1 VTTPGA
7 LVLTGDHRGLG
18 IARSLGRRGIPVW
31 VLMEQGESLARASR
45 YVQRALPF
53 PDGDEEKQ
61 RDYLLEL
68 ADRHRLDNWVLF
80 PTRDDTA
87 ALLGRHGD
95 QLAERFRLTSPRW
108 DVMRWAYDK
117 RLTDGLAQNA
127 RVDYPWTSYP
137 RDGSDVAA
145 IDCSFPVILKPAV
158 KAELNRFTHDKAWQA
173 DDRRTLLARY
183 DEACALVD
191 PELIMV
197 QELIPGGGEAQFSFA
212 ALCADGSPLASVV
225 ARRTRQYPVDFGHS
239 SSFVETVEEP
249 SIEQLARR
257 LLAVL
262 AYTGL
267 VEIEFKHDA
276 RTGVHKLLDI
286 NPRVWTWHTL
296 GGRAGVDFP
305 YLAWRLAQRE
315 VVPSV
320 RGRAGVR
327 WVRLA
332 TDIPAA
338 VGEIR
343 RRRLSLRGYARSFFG
358 PLEPALFAWDDPLPA
373 LRNAPLHAYA
383 IVKRSIR
390 MRLMDGRR
398 SRRA

>member
-1 VTTPGA
+1 
-7 LVLTGDHRGLG
+7 
-18 IARSLGRRGIPVW
+18 
-31 VLMEQGESLARASR
+31 
-45 YVQRALPF
+45 
-53 PDGDEEKQ
+53 
-61 RDYLLEL
+61 
-68 ADRHRLDNWVLF
+68 
-80 PTRDDTA
+80 
-87 ALLGRHGD
+87 
-95 QLAERFRLTSPRW
+95 
-108 DVMRWAYDK
+108 MRWAYDK
-117 RLTDGLAQNA
+117 RLTHRLAQSA
-127 RVDYPWTSYP
+127 QVDYPWTSYP
-137 RDGSDVAA
+137 RDDAEVAA

-158 KAELNRFTHDKAWQA
+158 KAELNRFTHDKAWRA

-183 DEACALVD
+183 EEASALVD
-191 PELIMV
+191 PDLIMV

-212 ALCADGSPLASVV
+212 ALCADGRPLASVV

-239 SSFVETVEEP
+239 SSFVETIEEP
-249 SIEQLARR
+249 SIEQLGRR

-267 VEIEFKHDA
+267 VEIEFKHDTRA
-276 RTGVHKLLDI
+276 GVHKLLDI

-305 YLAWRLAQRE
+305 YLAWLLAQRE

-343 RRRLSLRGYARSFFG
+343 RHRLSLRVYARSFFG
-358 PLEPALFAWDDPLPA
+358 PLEPALFAWDDPLPT
-373 LRNAPLHAYA
+373 LFNAPLRAYA
-383 IVKRSIR
+383 IGKRFIR
-390 MRLMDGRR
+390 LRLMDARR
-398 SRRA
+398 SPPL

>member
-18 IARSLGRRGIPVW
+18 IARSLGRHGIPVW
-31 VLMEQGESLARASR
+31 VVMERGESVARASR
-45 YVQRALPF
+45 YVQHALPF
-53 PDGDEEKQ
+53 PDGDETEQ

-68 ADRHRLDNWVLF
+68 ADRHRLDKWVLF

-87 ALLGRHGD
+87 ALLARHGD
-95 QLAERFRLTSPRW
+95 QLGERFRLTSPRW

-117 RLTDGLAQNA
+117 RLTHRLAQSA
-127 RVDYPWTSYP
+127 QVDYPWTSYP
-137 RDGSDVAA
+137 RDDTEVAA

-183 DEACALVD
+183 EEASALVD

-212 ALCADGSPLASVV
+212 ALCADGRPLASVV

-239 SSFVETVEEP
+239 SSFVETIEEP
-249 SIEQLARR
+249 IIEKLARR

-267 VEIEFKHDA
+267 VEIEFKHDTRA
-276 RTGVHKLLDI
+276 GVHKLLDI

-315 VVPSV
+315 EVPSV

-332 TDIPAA
+332 TDVPAA

-343 RRRLSLRGYARSFFG
+343 RHRLSLRVYARSFLG
-358 PLEPALFAWDDPLPA
+358 PLEPALFAWDDPLPT
-373 LRNAPLHAYA
+373 LRNAPLRAYA
-383 IVKRSIR
+383 LGKRFV
-390 MRLMDGRR
+390 RLRLRDSRR
-398 SRRA
+398 SPPV

>member
-1 VTTPGA
+1 MTTPGA

-31 VLMEQGESLARASR
+31 VLIERGESLARASR

-53 PDGDEEKQ
+53 PDGEEAKQ
-61 RDYLLEL
+61 RDHLLEL
-68 ADRHRLDNWVLF
+68 ADRHQLDNWVLF

-117 RLTDGLAQNA
+117 RLTDRLAQNA

-183 DEACALVD
+183 EEACALVD

-212 ALCADGSPLASVV
+212 ALCADGRPLASVV

-239 SSFVETVEEP
+239 SSFVETIEEP
-249 SIEQLARR
+249 SIEELARR

-262 AYTGL
+262 AYSGL

-286 NPRVWTWHTL
+286 NPARL
-296 GGRAGVDFP
+296 D
-305 YLAWRLAQRE
+305 LAHA
-315 VVPSV
+315 
-320 RGRAGVR
+320 
-327 WVRLA
+327 
-332 TDIPAA
+332 
-338 VGEIR
+338 R
-343 RRRLSLRGYARSFFG
+343 R
-358 PLEPALFAWDDPLPA
+358 
-373 LRNAPLHAYA
+373 
-383 IVKRSIR
+383 
-390 MRLMDGRR
+390 
-398 SRRA
+398 

>member
-1 VTTPGA
+1 VTPPGA

-31 VLMEQGESLARASR
+31 VLTQRGESLARASR
-45 YVQRALPF
+45 YVQRTLPF
-53 PDGDEEKQ
+53 PDGQEPTQ
-61 RDYLLEL
+61 LDYLLGL
-68 ADRHRLDNWVLF
+68 ARRHRLDNWVLF
-80 PTRDDTA
+80 PTHDDTA

-108 DVMRWAYDK
+108 DVMRWAHDK
-117 RLTDGLAQNA
+117 RLTHRLAQSA
-127 RVDYPWTSYP
+127 GIDYPWTSYP

-145 IDCSFPVILKPAV
+145 MNCSFPVILKPAV
-158 KAELNRFTHDKAWQA
+158 KAGLNRFTHDKAWQA
-173 DDRRTLLARY
+173 DDREMLLARY
-183 DEACALVD
+183 EEACALVD
-191 PELIMV
+191 PDLIMV

-212 ALCADGSPLASVV
+212 ALCADGRPLASVV

-239 SSFVETVEEP
+239 SSFVETIEEP
-249 SIEQLARR
+249 SIEELARR
-257 LLAVL
+257 LLGVV
-262 AYTGL
+262 AYEGL
-267 VEIEFKHDA
+267 VELEFKHDA

-315 VVPSV
+315 VVPSL
-320 RGRAGVR
+320 RGRTGVR

-343 RRRLSLRGYARSFFG
+343 RRRLSLRGYVRSLFG
-358 PLEPALFAWDDPLPA
+358 PLELALFAWDDPLPA
-373 LRNAPLHAYA
+373 LLSAPLRAYA
-383 IVKRSIR
+383 IGKRVVR
-390 MRLMDGRR
+390 MRLKRT
-398 SRRA
+398 SR